1 MLIILNKMEKIFTKI
16 ASGLA
21 LFIGGMSVFAGSR
34 VLLGIDEKDYAILTW
49 LVSYNVL
56 FGVIS
61 IFTAYLIWTQ
71 RQPYKKMVLGILSMH
86 FFVFVFLKFIGE
98 TAASDSIKAMIF
110 RMGIW
115 SVISV
120 FAILI
125 PKYILKK

>member
-1 MLIILNKMEKIFTKI
+1 MEKIFTKI

-21 LFIGGMSVFAGSR
+21 LFIGGMSVFAGTR
-34 VLLGIDEKDYAILTW
+34 VLLGIDEKEYTILTW

-61 IFTAYLIWTQ
+61 IFTAYFIWTQ

-86 FFVFVFLKFIGE
+86 FFVFLFLKFISE